1 MKILL
6 INPPALNTLASE
18 VPSIVGE
25 ERGHN
30 PPLGIM
36 YIASVLEKDPSNEV
50 EILDAQLDE
59 LNYAQLK
66 EEIILR
72 NPDVVGMT
80 VMTFTL
86 IDCIITARMAKEA
99 NKKIKIIIG
108 GIHPNIFQNE
118 TINLPEI
125 DYIVLGEGEVAIPK
139 LIKSLDKGKSELKKI
154 KGIIFKYKGKII
166 HTGNPDLIK
175 NLDEVPF
182 PARHLTEYQKYSS
195 LLAKRSPVTTMI
207 TSRGC
212 PFRCLFCDR
221 PHLGKVFR
229 ARSAKNVVDEMEECA
244 KMGIKE
250 FLIYDDTFTI
260 NKQRVLDICDEIIKR
275 DLNIGWDIRARV
287 DTVDEEML
295 KKMHEAGCE
304 RIHYGV
310 EAGNKEILQVLRK
323 GITLEQAER
332 AFKITRKAKI
342 DTLAY
347 FMIGS
352 PRETK
357 ETILDTINFAKRLK
371 PGFVHFS
378 ITTPFPATA
387 LYYLALEEGIIK
399 KDVWKEFAEN
409 PMSAAKTFRAPLWEE
424 NLKKE
429 ELFELLTYAYKNF
442 YKRPSYILKKLFKI
456 RSFDELKRKVRAG
469 LKVFKL

>member
-125 DYIVLGEGEVAIPK
+125 D
-139 LIKSLDKGKSELKKI
+139 
-154 KGIIFKYKGKII
+154 
-166 HTGNPDLIK
+166 
-175 NLDEVPF
+175 
-182 PARHLTEYQKYSS
+182 
-195 LLAKRSPVTTMI
+195 
-207 TSRGC
+207 
-212 PFRCLFCDR
+212 
-221 PHLGKVFR
+221 
-229 ARSAKNVVDEMEECA
+229 
-244 KMGIKE
+244 
-250 FLIYDDTFTI
+250 
-260 NKQRVLDICDEIIKR
+260 
-275 DLNIGWDIRARV
+275 
-287 DTVDEEML
+287 
-295 KKMHEAGCE
+295 
-304 RIHYGV
+304 
-310 EAGNKEILQVLRK
+310 
-323 GITLEQAER
+323 
-332 AFKITRKAKI
+332 
-342 DTLAY
+342 
-347 FMIGS
+347 
-352 PRETK
+352 
-357 ETILDTINFAKRLK
+357 
-371 PGFVHFS
+371 
-378 ITTPFPATA
+378 
-387 LYYLALEEGIIK
+387 
-399 KDVWKEFAEN
+399 
-409 PMSAAKTFRAPLWEE
+409 
-424 NLKKE
+424 
-429 ELFELLTYAYKNF
+429 
-442 YKRPSYILKKLFKI
+442 
-456 RSFDELKRKVRAG
+456 
-469 LKVFKL
+469 